1 MASSN
6 SFVFFMVLLVITFV
20 MYKAAS
26 GHPSLIENWGWTMVS
41 MNSNVNSVR
50 DGASKPANNQQQL
63 FYNTNQFINTSLLN
77 PAQTNIVSQSLNP
90 AIGNSQVNAASARKE
105 VKTNPA
111 LQAASLYENYQSNP
125 TNAAGEPVAGFP
137 VYTVPGTYQAD
148 LSPRFN
154 SVGLNSFVKY
164 NLPAEENLASY
175 AKDPLTMNPPRTTS
189 TEGYCGAGRCGMP
202 QRAPPSSETY
212 APMDLANM
220 VEKPVVRE
228 DFKSI
233 ESTTTADQNKM
244 RQKLAEMGAKVADK
258 LPVQPMNGGQ
268 PNDKDPIYYNADRY
282 IFALQKS
289 RLYGQADFIRGDIPI
304 VPTLPNSDAS
314 SNVWFR
320 PSVIPRT
327 DLNAGA
333 LGVIGGT
340 YNTTQQQ
347 LLELMAR
354 SAGGSQPVI
363 NGVTADPLNTPVN
376 TLNNVQLARL
386 SSISQSNQIDQ
397 KINSINPPDTVF
409 TTAFA

>member
-26 GHPSLIENWGWTMVS
+26 GHPNLIENWGWTMVS
-41 MNSNVNSVR
+41 MNSNVNSVQN
-50 DGASKPANNQQQL
+50 GASKPGNNQQQL
-63 FYNTNQFINTSLLN
+63 FYNTNQFINTNLLN
-77 PAQTNIVSQSLNP
+77 PAQTSIVSQSLNP
-90 AIGNSQVNAASARKE
+90 SIGASQVSAGSARKE

-111 LQAASLYENYQSNP
+111 LQAASMYENYQSNP
-125 TNAAGEPVAGFP
+125 ANTTSLGGEPVAGFP

-154 SVGLNSFVKY
+154 SQGLNSFVKY

-175 AKDPLTMNPPRTTS
+175 AKDPLTMAAPS
-189 TEGYCGAGRCGMP
+189 TEGYCGAGRCGM
-202 QRAPPSSETY
+202 ASGPSTSETY
-212 APMDLANM
+212 APMDLANK
-220 VEKPVVRE
+220 VEKPMVRE
-228 DFKSI
+228 DYKSI
-233 ESTTTADQNKM
+233 ESTTSADQAKM

-258 LPVQPMNGGQ
+258 LPVQPMSGGQ
-268 PNDKDPIYYNADRY
+268 PNDKEPIFYNADRY

-289 RLYGQADFIRGDIPI
+289 KLYGRADFIRGDIPI
-304 VPTLPNSDAS
+304 VPTLPNSDTS

-333 LGVIGGT
+333 LGVIGGG

-363 NGVTADPLNTPVN
+363 NGITAEPVNTAVN
-376 TLNNVQLARL
+376 TLNNSQLSRL
-386 SSISQSNQIDQ
+386 SSVSQSNEISQ
-397 KINSINPPDTVF
+397 KVNSVNPPNLVRTS
-409 TTAFA
+409 AFA

>member
-26 GHPSLIENWGWTMVS
+26 GHPNLIENWGWTMVA
-41 MNSNVNSVR
+41 MNSNVNSVQN
-50 DGASKPANNQQQL
+50 GASKPGNNQQQQ
-63 FYNTNQFINTSLLN
+63 FYNTNQFINTNLLN
-77 PAQTNIVSQSLNP
+77 PSQTNIVSQSLNP
-90 AIGNSQVNAASARKE
+90 TIGTSQVNASMAREE

-111 LQAASLYENYQSNP
+111 LQAASLYENYQSNKDVG
-125 TNAAGEPVAGFP
+125 NEPVAGFP

-189 TEGYCGAGRCGMP
+189 TEGYCGGGSCGMP
-202 QRAPPSSETY
+202 QRQSARSESY

-233 ESTTTADQNKM
+233 ESSNTADQAKM

-258 LPVQPMNGGQ
+258 LPVQPMSGSH
-268 PNDKDPIYYNADRY
+268 PNDKEPIYYNADRY

-304 VPTLPNSDAS
+304 VPTLPNSDTS

-354 SAGGSQPVI
+354 SSGGSRPVI
-363 NGVTADPLNTPVN
+363 NGVSADPINTPVN
-376 TLNNVQLARL
+376 TLNNNQLSKL
-386 SSISQSNQIDQ
+386 GSISQSNQLSQ
-397 KINSINPPDTVF
+397 QVNSVNPPNLVR